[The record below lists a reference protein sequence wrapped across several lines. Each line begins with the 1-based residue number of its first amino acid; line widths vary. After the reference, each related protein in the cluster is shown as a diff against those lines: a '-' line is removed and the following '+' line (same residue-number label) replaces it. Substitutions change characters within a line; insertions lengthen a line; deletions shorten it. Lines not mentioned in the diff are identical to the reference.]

1 MAGVDDP
8 VSSPMALV
16 QDYLRSKGLQSTSE
30 NVRRTLEQAA
40 RDPTF
45 MPGLKTEEPP
55 PADQRAPSS
64 GGRSVADKIEGQ
76 GGSGSGTGRGLPTP
90 PIPPADAIPADA
102 TSGQTATTSAQP
114 GPSMSLGPAILASV
128 PLLGAA
134 GYGAYRAMRPG
145 EVAPGASVPPPVDPG
160 AAIAA
165 QEPGRYNPEAFDPLQ
180 RPAPGWNAEGAVP
193 DLGTPRSADPLSA
206 AINRAVEP
214 SAVGPSSPLA
224 PMTPTAPGPGPDQTY
239 LGNARPDTSTTLEPP
254 PIPLNRRKVTIE
266 EIPHTPATNFR
277 TRPPM
282 RLHVPG

>member
-76 GGSGSGTGRGLPTP
+76 GGSGSGTGRGLATP
-90 PIPPADAIPADA
+90 PPPPADLSQVPNAEDYK
-102 TSGQTATTSAQP
+102 TTANLGGASTTSAQP
-114 GPSMSLGPAILASV
+114 T
-128 PLLGAA
+128 A
-134 GYGAYRAMRPG
+134 GYPLGGGSEIGA
-145 EVAPGASVPPPVDPG
+145 VAPGGLDLGTAILGGGGLASLPFIGRYLSGSGVAAPPVAAAPTPDVAPAAPPVSDMEMALQKATAPAANSLEAARPPVDLPSVNAGMPNVTGTSMPQPG
-160 AAIAA
+160 
-165 QEPGRYNPEAFDPLQ
+165 
-180 RPAPGWNAEGAVP
+180 EG
-193 DLGTPRSADPLSA
+193 
-206 AINRAVEP
+206 N
-214 SAVGPSSPLA
+214 
-224 PMTPTAPGPGPDQTY
+224 
-239 LGNARPDTSTTLEPP
+239 
-254 PIPLNRRKVTIE
+254 IPLPKRKVTIE
-266 EIPHTPATNFR
+266 EVHPQSLPSFR

-282 RLHVPG
+282 RLFVP